1 MRMASPGSLSFPLS
15 ISFAIAVALA
25 TLAGCSKGDESPVP
39 KQPPSGVARLAAQAC
54 ACQTLDCLTPLQT
67 QLAGII
73 AAQHSSGNAV
83 QEGADA
89 TAKVKECAAR
99 LAGK

>member
-1 MRMASPGSLSFPLS
+1 MRTRFASLALLSLSLS
-15 ISFAIAVALA
+15 LSLSALG
-25 TLAGCSKGDESPVP
+25 GCSKSDESPVP
-39 KQPPSGVARLAAQAC
+39 KQPPSGIARLAAQAC
-54 ACQTLDCLTPLQT
+54 ACQTLDCIKPLQA

-73 AAQHSSGNAV
+73 AAQHSTGNTM

-89 TAKVKECAAR
+89 TAKVKECAAQ

>member
-1 MRMASPGSLSFPLS
+1 MRMASPGSLLS
-15 ISFAIAVALA
+15 IAASISLALSS
-25 TLAGCSKGDESPVP
+25 LAACSKSEESPVP

-73 AAQHSSGNAV
+73 AAQHSSGNAA
-83 QEGADA
+83 QEVADA